1 MSPAFRHEIRV
12 AFDGS
17 VGESPVFSAV
27 VTYVAVTPGTTQP
40 TPVPESVRS
49 ALS

>member
-1 MSPAFRHEIRV
+1 VSLE
-12 AFDGS
+12 GS
-17 VGESPVFSAV
+17 VGERPVYTAV
-27 VTYVAVTPGTTQP
+27 ETYVAVTPGTTRP